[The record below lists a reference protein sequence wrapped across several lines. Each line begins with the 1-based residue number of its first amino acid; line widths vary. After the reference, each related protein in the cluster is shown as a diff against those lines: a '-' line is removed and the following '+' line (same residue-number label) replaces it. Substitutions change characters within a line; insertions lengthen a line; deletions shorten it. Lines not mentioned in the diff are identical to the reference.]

1 MICVAIQNK
10 TVAEC
15 LALTK
20 GAELAE
26 LRIDLCGFGADEV
39 SSVISQAHCPI
50 LATCRHDNLG
60 LDKQERL
67 LKAAVDA
74 GAKYI
79 DLEIEI
85 PQLQRDKLV
94 GYAKSK
100 GCTVIISYHNYKE
113 TPANAEMQKLIEYC
127 FAYGADVAKLAVQN
141 NSKSDAART
150 LSLYAQP
157 GRLVILGMGKEGI
170 VTRVAAP
177 LLGAEFTFASAS
189 PELATA
195 PGQIAKSVLQTI
207 YTALD

>member
-10 TVAEC
+10 TVADC
-15 LALTK
+15 LALTQD
-20 GAELAE
+20 AELAD
-26 LRIDLCGFGADEV
+26 LRIDLAGFGVDEV
-39 SSVISQAHCPI
+39 TSFVKQSACPV
-50 LATCRHDNLG
+50 LATCRHDTMG
-60 LDKQERL
+60 LEKQEIL

-85 PQLQRDKLV
+85 PQEQRNKLV
-94 GYAKSK
+94 EYAKNK
-100 GCTVIISYHNYKE
+100 ACTVIISYHNYKE
-113 TPANAEMQKLIEYC
+113 TPATAEMMKLIEYC

-141 NSKSDAART
+141 NTKADAART

-157 GRLVILGMGKEGI
+157 GRLVVLGMGAEGI

-195 PGQIAKSVLQTI
+195 PGQISKSVLQTI
-207 YTALD
+207 YSALV

>member
-26 LRIDLCGFGADEV
+26 LRIDLCGFDANEV
-39 SSVISQAHCPI
+39 AAVVTQSACPI
-50 LATCRHDNLG
+50 LATCRHDNMG
-60 LDKQERL
+60 LEKQELL

-85 PQLQRDKLV
+85 PQQQRDKLV
-94 GYAKSK
+94 AYAKSK

-113 TPANAEMQKLIEYC
+113 TPDDAEMQKLISDCY
-127 FAYGADVAKLAVQN
+127 AGGADVAKLAVQN
-141 NSKSDAART
+141 NTKADAART
-150 LSLYAQP
+150 LSLYALG
-157 GRLVILGMGKEGI
+157 GRLVILGMGAEGI

-195 PGQIAKSVLQTI
+195 PGQISKSVLQTI
-207 YTALD
+207 YSALD

>member
-26 LRIDLCGFGADEV
+26 LRIDLCGFDVNEV
-39 SSVISQAHCPI
+39 AAVVTQSACPI
-50 LATCRHDNLG
+50 LATCRHDNMG
-60 LDKQERL
+60 LEKQELL

-85 PQLQRDKLV
+85 PQQQRDKLV
-94 GYAKSK
+94 AYAKNK

-113 TPANAEMQKLIEYC
+113 TPADAEMQKLISDCYTG
-127 FAYGADVAKLAVQN
+127 GADVAKLAVQN
-141 NSKSDAART
+141 NTKADAART
-150 LSLYAQP
+150 LSLYALG
-157 GRLVILGMGKEGI
+157 GRMVILGMGAEGI

-195 PGQIAKSVLQTI
+195 PGQISKSVLQTI
-207 YTALD
+207 YSALD